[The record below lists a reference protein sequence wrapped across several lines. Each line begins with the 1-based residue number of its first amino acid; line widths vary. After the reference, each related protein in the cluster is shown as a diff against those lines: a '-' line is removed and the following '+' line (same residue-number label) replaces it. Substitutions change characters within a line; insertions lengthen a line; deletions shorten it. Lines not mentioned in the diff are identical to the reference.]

1 MLKSEP
7 LNKKKPFDTIQ
18 KYIRKIGELFQSF
31 IVSLV
36 LPFFRE
42 IASLFFPMPE
52 VLLSATELCFR
63 IDLREVLKDAT
74 LTIHEGDRIGLVGA
88 NGSGKSTFLKIIAG
102 NVVPDTGTVA
112 RSKNLALG
120 YLPQDF
126 TLDPELTVQESI
138 EGGAEEILALITQYE
153 TLAHDDPK
161 AADVEHRIQHLDGWN
176 LEARI
181 KSLMTSLRTPEGNRK
196 IETLS
201 GGEKRRVALCRALV
215 GQPDLLILDEPT
227 NHLDTESTEWIED
240 FLAGYRGACL
250 LVTHDRYFLDRVTNR
265 IVELFAGSFFSHN
278 GNYSD
283 FLVAKAERML
293 TEESQ
298 EQGRQRFLKRELDWV
313 RRAPK
318 ARTTKSKS
326 RVDRYFEALDKAPP
340 QREQDMDLV
349 IPPPPKLGNRV
360 VELRDVGIA
369 LGGKSLFSGLNLNY
383 QPGMRLGVVG
393 RNGLGKSTLLKLILG
408 EIEPDSGIVERG
420 PQTQINYIDQARL
433 LLKEDHTVFE
443 EVGQGG
449 EWVQLGAEKL
459 SLRSYLKRFLFT
471 DERINTKVSQL
482 SGGERSRLVLARILK
497 SGGNFLILDEP
508 TNDLDLPTLRVLEE
522 ALATF
527 KGCVLVVSHDRYFL
541 NRVCTGILA
550 FEGEGQVVY
559 SVGSYDYYAE
569 KRRDRVTAKAAKA
582 SAPEPAAL
590 PVPAKSVKAG
600 KLSYKEQR
608 ELEMMEA
615 SIHSAEENVS
625 EREAKFQDPKYLIE
639 LGSQINTATA
649 ELESARQKV
658 KLLYARWE
666 ELEKVRAGLE
676 KS

>member
-1 MLKSEP
+1 MS
-7 LNKKKPFDTIQ
+7 
-18 KYIRKIGELFQSF
+18 
-31 IVSLV
+31 
-36 LPFFRE
+36 
-42 IASLFFPMPE
+42 E
-52 VLLSATELCFR
+52 VLLSATDLCFR
-63 IDLREVLKDAT
+63 IDLREVLKNAS
-74 LTIHEGDRIGLVGA
+74 LAIHAGDRIGLVGA
-88 NGSGKSTFLKIIAG
+88 NGSGKSTFLKIVAG
-102 NVVPDTGTVA
+102 VLVPDGGTVA

-126 TLDPELTVQESI
+126 TLDPKQTVRESI
-138 EGGAEEILALITQYE
+138 EGGAHEILELISQYE
-153 TLAHDDPK
+153 SLAHDDPK
-161 AADVEHRIQHLDGWN
+161 AADIEHRIQHLDGWN

-181 KSLMTSLRTPEGNRK
+181 KSLMTSLRTPEGGRLVEN
-196 IETLS
+196 LS

-265 IVELFAGSFFSHN
+265 MVELFAGGFFSHQ
-278 GNYSD
+278 GNYSE
-283 FLVAKAERML
+283 FLVAKAERMAM
-293 TEESQ
+293 EESQ

-313 RRAPK
+313 RRMPK

-326 RVDRYFEALDKAPP
+326 RVDRYFEALDQAPP
-340 QREQDMDLV
+340 QREQEMELV

-369 LGGKSLFSGLNLNY
+369 LGGRPLFAGLNLNFE
-383 QPGMRLGVVG
+383 QGMRLGVVG

-408 EIEPDSGIVERG
+408 EIEPGSGTVERG
-420 PQTQINYIDQARL
+420 PQTQINYIDQGRL
-433 LLKEDHTVFE
+433 LLREDHTVYE

-449 EWVQLGAEKL
+449 EWVQLGSERL

-471 DERINTKVSQL
+471 DERINTRVGQL
-482 SGGERSRLVLARILK
+482 SGGERSRLILARILK
-497 SGGNFLILDEP
+497 AGGNFLILDEP

-527 KGCVLVVSHDRYFL
+527 RGCVLVVSHDRYFL

-550 FEGEGQVVY
+550 FEGEGRVVC
-559 SVGSYDYYAE
+559 SVGNYDYYAE
-569 KRRDRVTAKAAKA
+569 KRRERAAAKPEAKTPAPASHAVPAKAA
-582 SAPEPAAL
+582 
-590 PVPAKSVKAG
+590 VKAR
-600 KLSYKEQR
+600 KLSYKEER
-608 ELEMMEA
+608 ELESIEA
-615 SIHSAEENVS
+615 AIQAAEENVS

-639 LGSQINTATA
+639 LGAGVAEASE
-649 ELESARQKV
+649 ELEAARQKV
-658 KLLYARWE
+658 KDLYARWE
-666 ELEKVRAGLE
+666 ELEKIKAAFE

>member
-1 MLKSEP
+1 
-7 LNKKKPFDTIQ
+7 
-18 KYIRKIGELFQSF
+18 
-31 IVSLV
+31 
-36 LPFFRE
+36 
-42 IASLFFPMPE
+42 MPE

-74 LTIHEGDRIGLVGA
+74 LTIHDGDRIGLVGA

-102 NVVPDTGTVA
+102 NLAPDGGTVA

-126 TLDPELTVQESI
+126 TLDPGLTVAESI
-138 EGGAEEILALITQYE
+138 EGGAHEILELISQYE

-161 AADVEHRIQHLDGWN
+161 AADIEHRIQHLDGWN

-181 KSLMTSLRTPEGNRK
+181 KSLMTSLRTPEGDRK

-278 GNYSD
+278 GNYSE

-360 VELRDVGIA
+360 VELREVSMGY
-369 LGGKSLFSGLNLNY
+369 GGRTLFSGLNLNF
-383 QPGMRLGVVG
+383 QPGTRLGVVG

-408 EIEPDSGIVERG
+408 EIEPDSGTVERG
-420 PQTQINYIDQARL
+420 PQTQINYIDQGRL
-433 LLKEDHTVFE
+433 LLKEDHTVYE

-449 EWVQLGAEKL
+449 EWVQLGPEKL

-482 SGGERSRLVLARILK
+482 SGGERSRLILARILK

-541 NRVCTGILA
+541 NRVCTDILA
-550 FEGEGQVVY
+550 FEGEGQVAA
-559 SVGSYDYYAE
+559 SVGNYDYYTE
-569 KRRDRVTAKAAKA
+569 KRRERAAAKPA
-582 SAPEPAAL
+582 GKNPGPIPAAAL
-590 PVPAKSVKAG
+590 PEVPAPSAKNVLKPR
-600 KLSYKEQR
+600 KLSYKEER
-608 ELEMMEA
+608 ELESMET
-615 SIHSAEENVS
+615 SIHSAEEDVF

-639 LGSQINTATA
+639 LGAKVSAATA

-658 KLLYARWE
+658 KDLYARWE
-666 ELEKVRAGLE
+666 ELEKIKAAFEQG
-676 KS
+676 